1 MTLGTGEANANS
13 YLQKEY
19 VDSMTVEKGI
29 ELALETICKTLDST
43 SPPPEKRKRG

>member
-1 MTLGTGEANANS
+1 LTLGTGEANANS